1 MSRGKF
7 VYKDQSDRSFKKI
20 MQLMATEDDEQM
32 EEFFKLMMSSYKME
46 MKPPREFNKNDL
58 KNFIAPVI
66 LFASDDDIFSPAKK
80 SIPKSKRDIR
90 YHAGTDQDNR
100 KSSAIS

>member
-1 MSRGKF
+1 
-7 VYKDQSDRSFKKI
+7 

-58 KNFIAPVI
+58 KYFTVQITVC
-66 LFASDDDIFSPAKK
+66 F
-80 SIPKSKRDIR
+80 R
-90 YHAGTDQDNR
+90 
-100 KSSAIS
+100 